1 MKPRSIVPGDVES
14 DALAE
19 SMAGE
24 FGLEPS
30 DVEGLRLVLR
40 AMDLHHRLGE
50 FDPAVPMSGLAEII
64 SMPAVTEVLSLIVWD
79 ESRLEPFLSDIV
91 RGVRGEFAAGPLT
104 VLAACAEAR
113 DDVLEAERQL
123 RAAVA
128 ADPRFPQALIYL
140 AFYEEDRGDYGAAL
154 RLYRTLGIGADQEP
168 RSTLESLVIDVGVG
182 AARVGRNEP
191 CPCGSGRKYKTCHLG
206 QLEVRSLEPFDAV
219 LRKLA
224 HWQVNTG
231 GDRLVEQVEDEVRA
245 GLSGKDAE
253 ASLDEL
259 LLRDVVLWDRGGLQ
273 RFLDVRGVLLPDEER
288 TLLGNWLTSRRTLY
302 VVTSVEPGSGVVL
315 DEVDGSL
322 EVRLQDRSLSRSL
335 QPLDLFCTRLIPDES
350 GQLTSLG
357 GFSVPRPQRQR
368 IGSLIASD
376 DGIGLLRWLVDP
388 MPTPHIQTMEG
399 EELLFVTVTYR
410 LPDPEAAI
418 DALGKKLR
426 LGDDGIF
433 REFVKRRGREWIRG
447 SISIDGDVAT
457 IESNAKK
464 RADRLERT
472 LRKAAPGA
480 TLLKRLERSLEQLS
494 AEERPVA
501 PDAGGL
507 LDPETNPDVAAA
519 MADLMREME
528 DGWVKEKIPALGGL
542 TPRQAVRDPAWRGE
556 LEALLDDM
564 TWQHRRSS
572 PHGSMDP
579 GRLRELL
586 GLEQARGD

>member
-1 MKPRSIVPGDVES
+1 MEE

-19 SMAGE
+19 SMAEE

-30 DVEGLRLVLR
+30 EVDALRLVVG
-40 AMDLHHRLGE
+40 AMDLHHRLGD

-64 SMPAVTEVLSLIVWD
+64 SMPAVTEVLSLIAWN
-79 ESRLEPFLSDIV
+79 EPRLEPFLTDIV
-91 RGVRGEFAAGPLT
+91 RGVRGDVRAGPLT

-123 RAAVA
+123 RASVA

-168 RSTLESLVIDVGVG
+168 RRTLESLATGVGVG
-182 AARVGRNEP
+182 GTRVGRNEP
-191 CPCGSGRKYKTCHLG
+191 CPCGSGRKYKACHLDR
-206 QLEVRSLEPFDAV
+206 LEVRPLEPFDAV

-224 HWQVNTG
+224 HWQLHTG

-245 GLSGKDAE
+245 GLDKKDADTP
-253 ASLDEL
+253 LDEL
-259 LLRDVVLWDRGGLQ
+259 LMRDVVLWDRGGLQ
-273 RFLDVRGVLLPDEER
+273 RFLDVRGVLLPEAEC
-288 TLLGNWLTSRRTLY
+288 TLLGHWLAPHRALY
-302 VVTSVEPGSGVVL
+302 VVTSVEPGTGVTVEEL
-315 DEVDGSL
+315 DGSL

-335 QPLDLFCTRLIPDES
+335 HPLDLFCTRLLPDEK

-357 GFSVPRPQRQR
+357 GFSVPRPQRQWV
-368 IGSLIASD
+368 GSLIASD

-388 MPTPHIQTMEG
+388 SPTLHMQTMEG

-418 DALGKKLR
+418 EALGKKLR

-433 REFVKRRGREWIRG
+433 REFVKRRGRDWIRG
-447 SISIDGDVAT
+447 SITVEGDVAT

-464 RADRLERT
+464 RADRLVRT

-480 TLLKRLERSLEQLS
+480 TLLKRVERTLEQVS
-494 AEERPVA
+494 EEEGPVA
-501 PDAGGL
+501 PESGGL
-507 LDPETNPDVAAA
+507 LDPETNPDLAAV

-528 DGWVKEKIPALGGL
+528 DAWVDEKIPALGGL
-542 TPRQAVRDPAWRGE
+542 TPRQAMRDPAQREE

-564 TWQHRRSS
+564 TWQHRRGDT
-572 PHGSMDP
+572 HGSMDP
-579 GRLRELL
+579 DRLRALL
-586 GLEQARGD
+586 GLEQARGG